1 MLKTVKLGHYETNLQ
16 YISDIDIKSFSPTF
30 LKTVIMLKNIF
41 ITKSIITL
49 AILSVMALNANGQV
63 ASASIH
69 FPEEITKMNV
79 QVLFNDGLDGI
90 DNIPVKTNS
99 INISNPFYGRYAEI
113 NVIIDPNNDSEQSF
127 QFYVDAKPS
136 TIVFI
141 RKDGE
146 LILDKLN
153 SKNYLNPNELGR
165 PTLEAST
172 EPIYKRIHDFME
184 KDGDNLNDTSV
195 SNRGVQLF
203 DELYNTTV
211 DFIKTH
217 STSYFAFQSLKRVAP
232 TDKYTTD
239 SLIYVFRRFPASFIS
254 SREGTE
260 ILEKLIGFSLKTG
273 MDAPHFTMRDI
284 EGNEVDLNMYQG
296 KHVLLN
302 FWASWCVPCLAE
314 MPAVVSIGKNT
325 PKDKLELIFMSSDK
339 DPKAMN
345 RAIERYE
352 MKGVQIVSDDRII
365 RKYGAQAIPKLYLID
380 PNGIIIYNRSLDE
393 KNVEKL
399 ESLIELIDKVTK
411 RDYKY
416 QRSLPP
422 RKRILDKIR

>member
-1 MLKTVKLGHYETNLQ
+1 
-16 YISDIDIKSFSPTF
+16 
-30 LKTVIMLKNIF
+30 
-41 ITKSIITL
+41 
-49 AILSVMALNANGQV
+49 MALNANGQA

-69 FPEEITKMNV
+69 FPEEITKMNA

-90 DNIPVKTNS
+90 DDIPVKTS
-99 INISNPFYGRYAEI
+99 SLNISNPFYGRYAEI
-113 NVIIDPNNDSEQSF
+113 YVIVDPNNDSEQSF
-127 QFYVDAKPS
+127 QFYVDDKPS
-136 TIVFI
+136 NIVFI

-153 SKNYLNPNELGR
+153 SKNYLSADDLGK

-172 EPIYKRIHDFME
+172 EPIYKKMQDFIE
-184 KDGDNLNDTSV
+184 KEGDSLNDTLV
-195 SNRGVQLF
+195 SNRGVQLAH
-203 DELYNTTV
+203 ELSNTTV

-232 TDKYTTD
+232 TNKYTTD
-239 SLIYVFRRFPASFIS
+239 SLVSVFKRFPTSFTS

-260 ILEKLIGFSLKTG
+260 ILEKLTGFSLKTG
-273 MDAPHFTMRDI
+273 MDAPNFTMRDI
-284 EGNEVDLNMYQG
+284 EGNEIDLNVYRG

-314 MPAVVSIGKNT
+314 MPAVVSIGKST

-339 DPKAMN
+339 DPNAMN

-352 MKGVQIVSDDRII
+352 MKGVHIVSDKRII
-365 RKYGAQAIPKLYLID
+365 QKYGAQAIPKLYLID
-380 PNGIIIYNRSLDE
+380 PNGKIIYNRDYDE
-393 KNVEKL
+393 KSPEKL

-411 RDYKY
+411 RNYKY
-416 QRSLPP
+416 ERSLPP
-422 RKRILDKIR
+422 RRRILDKIQ

>member
-1 MLKTVKLGHYETNLQ
+1 
-16 YISDIDIKSFSPTF
+16 
-30 LKTVIMLKNIF
+30 MLKNIF
-41 ITKSIITL
+41 ATKSIITL
-49 AILSVMALNANGQV
+49 AFLSTVVLNASGQS
-63 ASASIH
+63 ASTSIH
-69 FPEEITKMNV
+69 FPEEVVKKNI

-99 INISNPFYGRYAEI
+99 INISNPFFGRYAEI
-113 NVIIDPNNDSEQSF
+113 NVIIDPNNDLERSY
-127 QFYVDAKPS
+127 QFYIDDKP
-136 TIVFI
+136 TKIVFVQ
-141 RKDGE
+141 KDGE
-146 LILDKLN
+146 LVLDRLN
-153 SKNYLNPNELGR
+153 SKNYLSPDDLGK
-165 PTLEAST
+165 PILEAST

-184 KDGDNLNDTSV
+184 KEGDNLNDTSV

-239 SLIYVFRRFPASFIS
+239 SLVYVFKRFPTSFTS

-260 ILEKLIGFSLKTG
+260 VLEKLTGFSLKTG

-284 EGNEVDLNMYQG
+284 EGNQIDLNMYRG

-380 PNGIIIYNRSLDE
+380 PNGKIIYNRSLDE
-393 KNVEKL
+393 KNVETL
-399 ESLIELIDKVTK
+399 ESLIELVQKTLHLSTFSFDM
-411 RDYKY
+411 
-416 QRSLPP
+416 
-422 RKRILDKIR
+422 

>member
-1 MLKTVKLGHYETNLQ
+1 
-16 YISDIDIKSFSPTF
+16 
-30 LKTVIMLKNIF
+30 MLKNIF

-49 AILSVMALNANGQV
+49 AILSVMALNANGQA
-63 ASASIH
+63 ASTIIH
-69 FPEEITKMNV
+69 FPEETMKMNI
-79 QVLFNDGLDGI
+79 QVLFNDGLGGI

-99 INISNPFYGRYAEI
+99 INISNPFYGRYAEV
-113 NVIIDPNNDSEQSF
+113 NVIVDPNNDLKQSF
-127 QFYVDAKPS
+127 QFYVDDKP
-136 TIVFI
+136 TKIVFV
-141 RKDGE
+141 RTDGE
-146 LILDKLN
+146 LTLDKLN
-153 SKNYLNPNELGR
+153 SKNYLSPDDLGR

-172 EPIYKRIHDFME
+172 EPIYKRMQDFIE
-184 KDGDNLNDTSV
+184 KEGDNLIDTLV
-195 SNRGVQLF
+195 SSRGIQLAH
-203 DELYNTTV
+203 ELSNTTV
-211 DFIKTH
+211 DFIINHPK
-217 STSYFAFQSLKRVAP
+217 SYFAFQSLKRVAP

-239 SLIYVFRRFPASFIS
+239 SLVYAFRRFPTSFTN

-260 ILEKLIGFSLKTG
+260 ILEKLTGFSLKTG

-284 EGNEVDLNMYQG
+284 EGNEIDLTMYKG

-339 DPKAMN
+339 SLEAMN
-345 RAIERYE
+345 RAIENYE
-352 MKGVQIVSDDRII
+352 IKGVHIVSDDRII
-365 RKYGAQAIPKLYLID
+365 RKYGAQAIPQLYLID
-380 PNGIIIYNRSLDE
+380 PNGEIIYNRSLNE

-411 RDYKY
+411 RDYKH

-422 RKRILDKIR
+422 RRRILDKIR